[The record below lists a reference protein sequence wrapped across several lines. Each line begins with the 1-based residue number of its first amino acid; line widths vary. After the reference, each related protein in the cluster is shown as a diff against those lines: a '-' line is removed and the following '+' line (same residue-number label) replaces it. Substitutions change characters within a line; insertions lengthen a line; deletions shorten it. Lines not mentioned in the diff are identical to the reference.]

1 MDSRKGIVLGLAAVG
16 VKPQFKQQQPQHEAV
31 NTAQRQRP
39 IPEPGQSSGGNGMEE
54 ITRAEFR
61 SSQGYHFTR
70 IEEPEPGQSS
80 GGNDVEEITRANFRR
95 SQGYHLTR
103 IEEPEEDIDPGF
115 LNFIRSMNARHSAP
129 VRRPQHGQSSR
140 AMGSRQ
146 A

>member
-31 NTAQRQRP
+31 NKA
-39 IPEPGQSSGGNGMEE
+39 
-54 ITRAEFR
+54 
-61 SSQGYHFTR
+61 
-70 IEEPEPGQSS
+70 EPEPGQSS
-80 GGNDVEEITRANFRR
+80 GGNYVEEITRADFRR
-95 SQGYHLTR
+95 SQGYHLTH

-140 AMGSRQ
+140 ARGSRQ

>member
-1 MDSRKGIVLGLAAVG
+1 MKRSTQLKGNAQYQNKDS
-16 VKPQFKQQQPQHEAV
+16 PQ
-31 NTAQRQRP
+31 
-39 IPEPGQSSGGNGMEE
+39 E

-70 IEEPEPGQSS
+70 IEEPEPGHSS

-103 IEEPEEDIDPGF
+103 IEEPEKDIDPGF

-140 AMGSRQ
+140 ARGSRQ
-146 A
+146 V